1 MVAREGG
8 PAPADAAQR
17 IAELREQIRRHDYC
31 YYVLDAPEISDAE
44 YDRLMRELLD
54 LEQSHPELVTA
65 DSPSQRVGGQPLAA
79 FRAVS
84 HRVPLLSLANAVDD
98 QDLREFDRRA
108 RERADR
114 PLTYVVEPKID
125 GLTVVLSYEEG
136 RFIRAATRGDGLIGE
151 DITENIKTVRAV
163 PLRLKRDIKSLE
175 VRGEAY
181 LPKAAFARLNE
192 EREEAGEAAFA
203 NPRNAAAGSLRQL
216 DPKVTAS
223 RPLRAYFYNI
233 LHLEGADGVGEQ
245 VEALQMLEDLGLP
258 VNPERRYCRT
268 IDDVIDYCRYWTE
281 HRHDLPYEIDGMV
294 VKVNEL
300 DQYPLLGET
309 AKSPRYAIA
318 FKFPPEQAITR
329 VRDITVKVGRTG
341 VITPTAELEPVR
353 LAGTTVSRATLHN
366 EDIIRERDIHIGDYV
381 VIQKAG
387 DIIPEVLSVLKEKRT
402 GEERPFFMP
411 QTCPECHSPVS
422 RLKGEAAIRCTS
434 LACPAQAK
442 EGLIHFASRDAMNI
456 EGLGPA
462 VVNLLWEAGLV
473 RDPAD
478 LYDLTAE
485 QVAPLERMGKKSAA
499 NLIAAI
505 ENSKSRGLAAL
516 IFALGIR
523 LVGQTAAKTLARHFG
538 SMDQLMKATTEELQA
553 VSEIGPKMAESLQRW
568 FAVPANRQM
577 IDRLA
582 EKGLQMETEKAGDA
596 GVPQTFAGKT
606 VVLTGTLTTLDRRE
620 AQRLLE
626 ERGAKVASSVSKKT
640 SLVIAG
646 EAAGSKLEKAK
657 ELNIPILS
665 EADFLQLID
674 RV

>member
-1 MVAREGG
+1 MAAREGG
-8 PAPADAAQR
+8 PAPVDGAQR
-17 IAELREQIRRHDYC
+17 IAELRELIRHHDTC
-31 YYVLDAPEISDAE
+31 YYVHDAPEISDGE
-44 YDRLMRELLD
+44 YDRLMRELIE
-54 LEQSHPELVTA
+54 LEQAHPEEVTP
-65 DSPSQRVGGQPLAA
+65 DSPSQRVGGAPLAA
-79 FRAVS
+79 FRAVR

-98 QDLREFDRRA
+98 GDLREFDRRA

-125 GLTVVLSYEEG
+125 GLTVVLSYQAG
-136 RFIRAATRGDGLIGE
+136 RFVRAATRGDGTTGE
-151 DITENIKTVRAV
+151 DITENMKTVRAV
-163 PLRLKRDIKSLE
+163 PLRLKADLEALE

-181 LPKAAFARLNE
+181 LPKEAFAKLNE
-192 EREEAGEAAFA
+192 EREEAGEPAFA

-233 LHLEGADGVGEQ
+233 LHLEGDRVSEQ
-245 VEALQMLEDLGLP
+245 VAALEKLEAWGLP
-258 VNPERRYCRT
+258 VNPVRRHCQT
-268 IDDVIDYCRYWTE
+268 IDEVLEHCRYWTE
-281 HRHDLPYEIDGMV
+281 HRHDLPYEIDGLV
-294 VKVNEL
+294 IKVNEL

-318 FKFPPEQAITR
+318 FKFPPEQAVTR

-353 LAGTTVSRATLHN
+353 VAGTTVSRATLHN

-381 VIQKAG
+381 IIQKAG

-402 GEERPFFMP
+402 GEERFFDMP
-411 QTCPECHSPVS
+411 KTCPECDSPVS
-422 RLKGEAAIRCTS
+422 RLEGEVAIRCTS
-434 LACPAQAK
+434 AACPAQAK

-473 RDPAD
+473 HDPAD
-478 LYDLTAE
+478 LYDLAAE

-538 SMDQLMKATTEELQA
+538 SMEALMSATTEELQG

-568 FAVPANRQM
+568 FAVPANRQV
-577 IDRLA
+577 IARLA
-582 EKGLQMETEKAGDA
+582 EKGMPMEAA
-596 GVPQTFAGKT
+596 NAAVAAVPQIFAGKT
-606 VVLTGTLTTLDRRE
+606 VVLTGTLPTLDRRE

-626 ERGAKVASSVSKKT
+626 ARGAKVAASVSKKT
-640 SLVIAG
+640 SMVIAG
-646 EAAGSKLEKAK
+646 EAAGSKLDKAK

-665 EADFLQLID
+665 EAEFLQLID
-674 RV
+674 QG